1 MTENN
6 IPVRVAVTGA
16 TGRMG
21 KEIVR
26 CIIETVINQKNEKY
40 DKNIILGAVIART
53 GSEICG
59 MDAGTIVH
67 SNNTGVII
75 SDDLYVIKDDF
86 DVLIDFTTPD
96 ISMEYLK
103 FCVDNNKNIVI
114 GTTGFGADH
123 YSIMRDSSR
132 KIGIVYSANFS
143 IGMNIMLKLLNM
155 ITQVIGNTAD
165 INIVEIHHNKKI
177 DIPSGTALMM
187 QDVIIKTLSSFV
199 CNHDMLFSNGE
210 DSSIRDNKLCR
221 ALSSSSLVSI
231 HSIRAGDVIGE
242 HSALFSSIG
251 ENIKITHQA
260 CSRAIFVAGALRAA
274 TWLKSKIGLFNM
286 WNVLGI

>member
-1 MTENN
+1 MIENN

-26 CIIETVINQKNEKY
+26 CIIEIVTNQKQEKY
-40 DKNIILGAVIART
+40 DKNVTLGAVIART

-59 MDAGTIVH
+59 MDVGTIIH
-67 SNNTGVII
+67 SNTTGVVI
-75 SDDLYVIKDDF
+75 SDNLYVIKDDF
-86 DVLIDFTTPD
+86 DILIDFTKPD
-96 ISMEYLK
+96 VSMEYLK

-114 GTTGFGADH
+114 GTTGFSADH
-123 YSIMRDSSR
+123 YSVMRDASR

-143 IGMNIMLKLLNM
+143 IGMNVMLKLLNM
-155 ITQVIGNTAD
+155 VTQVIGNTAD

-177 DIPSGTALMM
+177 DIPSGTALIM
-187 QDVIIKTLSSFV
+187 QDVIIKTLSS
-199 CNHDMLFSNGE
+199 S
-210 DSSIRDNKLCR
+210 R
-221 ALSSSSLVSI
+221 VSI
-231 HSIRAGDVIGE
+231 HSIRAGDEIGE

-260 CSRAIFVAGALRAA
+260 CSRAIFVEGALRAA
-274 TWLKSKIGLFNM
+274 VWLKSKIGLFNM
-286 WNVLGI
+286 WNVLDI